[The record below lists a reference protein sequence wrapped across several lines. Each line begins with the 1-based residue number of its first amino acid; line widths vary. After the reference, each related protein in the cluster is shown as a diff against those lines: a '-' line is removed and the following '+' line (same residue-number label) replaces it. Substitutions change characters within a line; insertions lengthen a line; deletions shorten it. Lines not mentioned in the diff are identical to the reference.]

1 MNEIG
6 ESPELNEEVIEKT
19 AEKSAKLIGK
29 KILKWVGIFAGFAVT
44 GLALSKVL
52 APEEKIIFVV
62 EETGEVVDE
71 PVETRIIESELKE
84 EEN

>member
-1 MNEIG
+1 MNENG
-6 ESPELNEEVIEKT
+6 ESPDVDEEVIEEA

-29 KILKWVGIFAGFAVT
+29 KILKWVSILAGFAVT

-52 APEEKIIFVV
+52 APEDKIIFVV

-71 PVETRIIESELKE
+71 PVETPEA
-84 EEN
+84 

>member
-6 ESPELNEEVIEKT
+6 ESPELDEEVIEEV

-29 KILKWVGIFAGFAVT
+29 KILKWVGILTGFAVT
-44 GLALSKVL
+44 GIALAKVL
-52 APEEKIIFVV
+52 EPEDKIILVV
-62 EETGEVVDE
+62 AETDEAVDE
-71 PVETRIIESELKE
+71 PVESELKE

>member
-1 MNEIG
+1 MNEIS
-6 ESPELNEEVIEKT
+6 ESPDLDEEVIEEV

-29 KILKWVGIFAGFAVT
+29 KILKWAGILAGFAVT

-52 APEEKIIFVV
+52 APEDKIILVV
-62 EETGEVVDE
+62 AETDEAVDE
-71 PVETRIIESELKE
+71 PVESELKE

>member
-1 MNEIG
+1 MNGID
-6 ESPELNEEVIEKT
+6 ESPDLDEEVIEEV

-29 KILKWVGIFAGFAVT
+29 KILKWAGILAGFAVT

-52 APEEKIIFVV
+52 APEEKIIFVI

-71 PVETRIIESELKE
+71 PVETPEA
-84 EEN
+84 

>member
-1 MNEIG
+1 MNGID
-6 ESPELNEEVIEKT
+6 ESPELDEEVIEEV

-29 KILKWVGIFAGFAVT
+29 KILKWAGILAGFAVT

-52 APEEKIIFVV
+52 APEEKIILVV
-62 EETGEVVDE
+62 AETGEVVDE
-71 PVETRIIESELKE
+71 PVESEIKE

>member
-6 ESPELNEEVIEKT
+6 ESPELDEEIIEEA

-29 KILKWVGIFAGFAVT
+29 KILKCVGILAGFAVT

-52 APEEKIIFVV
+52 APEDKIIFVV

-71 PVETRIIESELKE
+71 PVETPEA
-84 EEN
+84 

>member
-6 ESPELNEEVIEKT
+6 ESPDLDEEVIEEV

-29 KILKWVGIFAGFAVT
+29 KILKWVGILTGFAVT
-44 GLALSKVL
+44 GIALAKVL
-52 APEEKIIFVV
+52 EPEDKIILVV
-62 EETGEVVDE
+62 AETDEAVDE
-71 PVETRIIESELKE
+71 PVESELKE

>member
-6 ESPELNEEVIEKT
+6 ESPELDEEVIEEA

-29 KILKWVGIFAGFAVT
+29 KILKWAGILAGFAVT

-52 APEEKIIFVV
+52 APEDKIILVV
-62 EETGEVVDE
+62 AETDEAVDEAVDE
-71 PVETRIIESELKE
+71 PVETPES
-84 EEN
+84 